1 MRDSSYGRSAPV
13 LCRRA
18 TARLK
23 RRRVSSCS
31 IFSNSTMDRM
41 IKVRMNV
48 SSDLLNGGPSLD
60 GRRGWNS

>member
-1 MRDSSYGRSAPV
+1 
-13 LCRRA
+13 
-18 TARLK
+18 
-23 RRRVSSCS
+23 
-31 IFSNSTMDRM
+31 MDRM